1 MPQID
6 RCWIS
11 NDGLQVTSRLLM
23 TKWGKVEH
31 AAITIYHASV
41 LAMCAVNEDTQ
52 TKEKSR
58 R

>member
-1 MPQID
+1 MPQMD
-6 RCWIS
+6 RYWIS

-23 TKWGKVEH
+23 TKWGKVKH
-31 AAITIYHASV
+31 AAITIYPASV